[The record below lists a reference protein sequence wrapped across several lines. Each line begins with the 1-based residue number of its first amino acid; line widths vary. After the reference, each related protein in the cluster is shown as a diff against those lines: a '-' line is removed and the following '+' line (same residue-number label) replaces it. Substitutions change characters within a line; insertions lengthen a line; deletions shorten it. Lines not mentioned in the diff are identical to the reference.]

1 MAWYDTG
8 SISSTLM
15 TWLTSFVFWFI
26 VLTVVLVFSFVMLK
40 VRRNKKLKIRVVE
53 IIDLGNGK
61 IAINSGLK
69 AGWFKS
75 KKTLFGLFD
84 YGGEDVCECADGRL
98 ILEGSSED
106 YHDINGVRGLMV
118 RRKSDDPKILVPI
131 SKFELDD
138 VSQEMIMSI
147 APADFRDAS
156 GKIIARTDNE
166 MQGKMEKYLPWISL
180 MVVSIVMLICIIL
193 IVQMVKQGQT
203 EAKNLILEAG
213 RMTLES
219 GKNAVASTTAP

>member
-1 MAWYDTG
+1 MAWYDMG
-8 SISSTLM
+8 SVSSTLM
-15 TWLTSFVFWFI
+15 GWLTSFVFWFI
-26 VLTVVLVFSFVMLK
+26 VLVIVLVFSFVMLK
-40 VRRNKKLKIRVVE
+40 VRRNRKLKIRVVE
-53 IIDLGNGK
+53 VIDLGNGK
-61 IAINSGLK
+61 IALNSGLK

-75 KKTLFGLFD
+75 KKTLFGYFD

-106 YHDINGVRGLMV
+106 YHDINGVRGLIV

-131 SKFELDD
+131 SGFDLDE

-156 GKIIARTDNE
+156 GKIIARTENE

-219 GKNAVASTTAP
+219 GRNAVTSTTAP